1 MKNIYIIGGVILAAS
16 IGATLGLYNM
26 ASNHA
31 NARTKQDLDEFIDN
45 FDHEDEQE
53 KILKDLRQLR
63 NQNEV
68 NRQNYLAG
76 ARDIIGGLSLLVN
89 LGVWGP
95 VIFSKLKGN

>member
-16 IGATLGLYNM
+16 IGLYNM

-76 ARDIIGGLSLLVN
+76 ASDIIGGLSLLVN